1 MQGQWSYCVGIKAKG
16 GSEVAKFN
24 KGETGWM
31 SGNQVVYT
39 GESEVLHGGTFHIA
53 NVLNADGTLGKT
65 VWIADR
71 DEVAER
77 ASMAPGWRLSGITWV
92 RN

>member
-1 MQGQWSYCVGIKAKG
+1 M
-16 GSEVAKFN
+16 AKFN

-31 SGNQVVYT
+31 SGDQIVYT

-53 NVLNADGTLGKT
+53 NVLNGDGTLGKT

-77 ASMAPGWRLSGITWV
+77 AENERKVWNRQQAAFRRIAKEA
-92 RN
+92 

>member
-1 MQGQWSYCVGIKAKG
+1 M
-16 GSEVAKFN
+16 AKFN

-31 SGNQVVYT
+31 SGDQIVYT
-39 GESEVLHGGTFHIA
+39 GESEVLYGGTFHIA

-77 ASMAPGWRLSGITWV
+77 AENERKVWDKQQAAFRRIAKEA
-92 RN
+92 